1 MLRSN
6 DNAMKCRG
14 IRNLVEKLR
23 HCPYD
28 PHNDS
33 LPSSVPSKTD
43 LASIFIDYLTSQRS
57 DRLVHE
63 ALMSWDCLA
72 AVFLRV
78 LQFEH
83 YADNVLWHCHAGDA
97 EEKAIY
103 RRGLQKLKL
112 LLAKSDPK
120 LAERLLERLVQ
131 VDHEQHDAQKK
142 DILCIGYLEWMDELV
157 CDFVGLGSEA
167 DSDLLADTGGA
178 NWSAMVSGES
188 VGALWFD
195 DKNNAQRYL
204 SELFPWL
211 DRIDDASPMCTAL
224 MTLVGRPGAMTKL
237 SRRPF
242 ELDDLDSSLGTVRL
256 EDFPSETLEGEDE
269 DMMLMMDGTTGA
281 TQDIAN
287 IQLAQQASEKERII

>member
-1 MLRSN
+1 MQ
-6 DNAMKCRG
+6 
-14 IRNLVEKLR
+14 R
-23 HCPYD
+23 HPE
-28 PHNDS
+28 
-33 LPSSVPSKTD
+33 PSSVPSKTD

-178 NWSAMVSGES
+178 NWSE
-188 VGALWFD
+188 
-195 DKNNAQRYL
+195 RYL

-224 MTLVGRPGAMTKL
+224 MTLVGRLRLANERVFENLAASYPGAMTKL